1 MSTLIEIRNTYDTGG
16 ISKQD
21 YIEAIH
27 ARHTS
32 LFEYINFIDDTD
44 VEAIKILTDG
54 IYVRSL
60 SQQVELFLDIQ
71 DQHLVPYTLMNFRSY
86 EFTETEFLKSITQS
100 HWTILDIGA
109 NCGWYALALAKRWP
123 TAKIHAFEPIPHT
136 YEILQRNICHNGLT
150 NIQSHRLAFS
160 NQESIV
166 EFLYTPYCSGATSL
180 VKAGQ
185 PGSTASLEKISC
197 AGTTVDMF
205 CASNGLVPQL
215 IKCDVEGAELLVVQ
229 GGEETIATHRPVI
242 LLELLRKWSRQ
253 FGYHPNDV
261 LNLLSKHGYRAYTLD
276 AIGKLTYCESI
287 NEDTEQTNFFFLN
300 QDQHCSI
307 LSGIDFMETSL

>member
-1 MSTLIEIRNTYDTGG
+1 MSTLIEIRNTYETGG
-16 ISKQD
+16 INKQD

-27 ARHTS
+27 ARHAS

-44 VEAIKILTDG
+44 VEAIQILSDG
-54 IYVRSL
+54 IYVRSR
-60 SQQVELFLDIQ
+60 SQQVGLFLDTR

-86 EFTETEFLKSITQS
+86 ECAETEFLKSITQS
-100 HWTILDIGA
+100 AWTILDIGA

-160 NQESIV
+160 NQEGTV

-185 PGSTASLEKISC
+185 PGSPGSLEKIAC
-197 AGTTVDMF
+197 PGTTLDMF
-205 CASNGLVPQL
+205 CARHKLAPQL

-242 LLELLRKWSRQ
+242 LLELLRKWSRE
-253 FGYHPNDV
+253 FEYHPNDV

-276 AIGKLTYCESI
+276 ANAKLAYCELI
-287 NEDTEQTNFFFLN
+287 NEDTEQTNFFFLH
-300 QDQHCSI
+300 QDQHRSI
-307 LSGIDFMETSL
+307 LSGLDFIKTSL

>member
-1 MSTLIEIRNTYDTGG
+1 MNKLIDIRKTHETGD

-27 ARHTS
+27 ARHAS
-32 LFEYINFIDDTD
+32 LFEYINFMDNTD
-44 VEAIKILTDG
+44 VEAIKILKEG
-54 IYVRSL
+54 IYVRSR
-60 SQQVELFLDIQ
+60 SQQIELYLDSR

-86 EFTETEFLKSITQS
+86 ECAETEFLKSIAQS
-100 HWTILDIGA
+100 DWTILDIGA

-136 YEILQRNICHNGLT
+136 YEILQRNIHHNGVS
-150 NIQSHRLAFS
+150 NIQTHRLAFS
-160 NQESIV
+160 NQETV
-166 EFLYTPYCSGATSL
+166 LDFLYTPDCSGATSL

-185 PGSTASLEKISC
+185 PGSTAALERIAC
-197 AGTTVDMF
+197 PATTLDMF
-205 CASNGLVPQL
+205 CARQELAPQL

-242 LLELLRKWSRQ
+242 LLELLRKWSRE
-253 FGYHPNDV
+253 FEYHPNDV

-276 AIGKLTYCESI
+276 ANTKLAYCESI

-300 QDQHCSI
+300 QDQHRNI
-307 LSGIDFMETSL
+307 LSGLDFMKTSL